1 MSECMIGNTQIGEC
15 QWRSQSGNAA
25 EWGCLDCK
33 RVLADAMAAQLAPIR
48 ERARELEATPGRV
61 DEILVSGAE
70 RARMIARETLREAR
84 DLMGFLPVPGH
95 HD

>member
-1 MSECMIGNTQIGEC
+1 MQVV
-15 QWRSQSGNAA
+15 
-25 EWGCLDCK
+25 D
-33 RVLADAMAAQLAPIR
+33 VADLRIPGIF
-48 ERARELEATPGRV
+48 LGDPGRV